1 MQTEGRGG
9 FGMPKGPTCHGR
21 INLCGA
27 AEHPAL
33 DSSAVLR
40 APSVHRQQPAGAE
53 GAQHP
58 WGHRLC
64 FVYRE
69 FSSWSLLLSLI
80 SHPFPLQQH
89 IRLTCATQSWQEESS
104 LQKGLWTRPGWR
116 QGRIQLGKN
125 LTSPLPG
132 RKAVCS
138 PPMSCGRRCSG
149 FAPCQAPKLGCCL
162 PAGKIFLKPLI
173 F

>member
-1 MQTEGRGG
+1 
-9 FGMPKGPTCHGR
+9 MPKGPTCHGR

-116 QGRIQLGKN
+116 QGRIQLGKKPHIPSARQKGC
-125 LTSPLPG
+125 LQPSHELWEAMQWFCPMPSP
-132 RKAVCS
+132 KA
-138 PPMSCGRRCSG
+138 G
-149 FAPCQAPKLGCCL
+149 LL
-162 PAGKIFLKPLI
+162 PASW
-173 F
+173 